1 MKKRSILYRMTG
13 IVMALSVLSGCG
25 QEKKPTSS
33 EAIELL
39 EPVTASANI
48 EKVARRDLYDYETF
62 VGVIC
67 PETEVYSFEDNVTFS
82 HFTKYPGESVEAG
95 EVLAYADSTALSE
108 EIEQMEETL
117 EELTEVY
124 EDDLKRLAE
133 QISAIQD
140 IIDTKAEWA
149 TIAIGQEEQ
158 LMKEISFLEL
168 DIAELYGQID
178 ARKALYDLD
187 YSYYSGHL
195 EALKAEGTKISVRS
209 KEAGVIVALGDYD
222 HGNWISE
229 GSGVVAIADESV
241 KRMRC
246 EYITPDELEEAADVY
261 AVIDGKRYE
270 VEYIPYEQEEY
281 ESALLA
287 GKTLYS
293 TFVIVDPADEVEFG
307 SLVAIALI
315 HEAERDALSVPVS
328 ALHNDEGGTY
338 VYRVEDGENVKA
350 YIEEGYTDD
359 VYVQVLSGVNEGDP
373 ILLPDYTTLGE
384 ETMQLVEG
392 EFSTSFWGGGH
403 VVYPDYEV
411 VTYDVEYGAGQFVQY
426 EVQRYDTVQ
435 AGDLLAT
442 ITVEGDD
449 ILIQEKELQLQ
460 RMQERLLDMD
470 TRIKD
475 TESEMTH
482 KEREVLY
489 EQMVIATEDIAEL
502 TQEITEMKSD
512 YATTK
517 IYANA
522 SGIVIWMTDKQN
534 GSPLDYG
541 ENLVFIASP
550 DTCYLEVSNTQHV
563 LNYGNEMFV
572 QYWGEGGQI
581 VSIPTTVLTAPT
593 NALSGELSSELA
605 YLQLPEEILARIEE
619 MERLQTGNYYEQHNY
634 DVVGNPRTIA
644 NVILIPKRAVFVEE
658 GQTYVYVLEENGD
671 ITARS
676 FIAGGYDVEN
686 YWVLEGLEE
695 GMTICLE

>member
-1 MKKRSILYRMTG
+1 MKKRSLLYRMTG

-25 QEKKPTSS
+25 QAEKQTGS
-33 EAIELL
+33 EFIELI

-48 EKVARRDLYDYETF
+48 EKVARRDLYEYETF
-62 VGVIC
+62 LGVIC
-67 PETEVYSFEDNVTFS
+67 PETEVYAFDGDVTFS
-82 HFTKYPGESVEAG
+82 HFTKFPGETVEAG
-95 EVLAYADSTALSE
+95 EVLAYADSTQLME

-117 EELTEVY
+117 EGITEAY
-124 EDDLKRLAE
+124 EDDLESLTE
-133 QISAIQD
+133 QITEKQSL
-140 IIDTKAEWA
+140 IDTKTEWA
-149 TIAIGQEEQ
+149 TIAISQEER
-158 LMKEISFLEL
+158 LMQEVALLEVEL
-168 DIAELYGQID
+168 EALYGQSD
-178 ARKALYDLD
+178 ARKALYELD
-187 YSYYSGHL
+187 YSYYSQHL
-195 EALKAEGTKISVRS
+195 EELKAEGIKISIKADAS
-209 KEAGVIVALGDYD
+209 GVIVALGDYD
-222 HGNWISE
+222 NGNWIGD
-229 GSGVVAIADESV
+229 GSGVVAVADESV

-246 EYITPDELEEAADVY
+246 EYITPDELSEAEDVY
-261 AVIDGKRYE
+261 AVVDGKRYE

-281 ESALLA
+281 ESALLS
-287 GKTLYS
+287 GETLYS

-338 VYRVEDGENVKA
+338 VYRVENGENVKA

-359 VYVQVLSGVNEGDP
+359 VYIQVLSGVNEGDP

-384 ETMQLVEG
+384 KTMVLTKSQFE
-392 EFSTSFWGGGH
+392 TSFWGGGH

-411 VTYDVEYGAGQFVQY
+411 VSYDAEYGQGQFVQY
-426 EVQRYDTVQ
+426 EVQRYDTVE

-460 RMQERLLDMD
+460 RMQERLLDLD
-470 TRIKD
+470 TRMND
-475 TESEMTH
+475 PEAELTT
-482 KEREVLY
+482 KERENIY
-489 EQMVIATEDIAEL
+489 EQMVIAVENIDEL
-502 TQEITEMKSD
+502 SQEIEAMKAD
-512 YATTK
+512 YAATQ

-522 SGIVIWMTDKQN
+522 DGIIIWMSDKQE
-534 GSPLDYG
+534 GSTLSYG

-563 LNYGNEMFV
+563 LNYGNEMFI
-572 QYWGEGGQI
+572 QYWGDDGRV
-581 VSIPTTVLTAPT
+581 VSIPTTVLTTPT
-593 NALSGELSSELA
+593 NVLSGELTSELA
-605 YLQLPEEILARIEE
+605 YLQLPEAILERMEE

-634 DVVGNPRTIA
+634 EVVGSPRTIS

-658 GQTYVYVLEENGD
+658 GQTYVHVLDENGNV
-671 ITARS
+671 TARS

>member
-13 IVMALSVLSGCG
+13 IILALSVLSGCG
-25 QEKKPTSS
+25 QKTKATSS
-33 EAIELL
+33 EKIELI

-48 EKVARRDLYDYETF
+48 EKVARRNLYEYETF
-62 VGVIC
+62 AGVIC
-67 PETEVYSFEDNVTFS
+67 PETEVYTFSDDVTFS
-82 HFTKYPGESVEAG
+82 HFEKFPGEQVYAG
-95 EVLAYADSTALSE
+95 DVLAYADSTQLME
-108 EIEQMEETL
+108 EMEQMQESL
-117 EELTEVY
+117 DAITESY
-124 EDDLKRLAE
+124 EADLKVLAE
-133 QISAIQD
+133 QIED
-140 IIDTKAEWA
+140 VEAE
-149 TIAIGQEEQ
+149 IARREEW
-158 LMKEISFLEL
+158 MKTALGEAERLTREIAFLEL
-168 DIAELYGQID
+168 DLQALNDQCA

-187 YSYYSGHL
+187 YNYYAGHL
-195 EALKAEGTKISVRS
+195 EELSAEGTKVSIRA
-209 KEAGVIVALGDYD
+209 KESGVVVALGDYD
-222 HGNWISE
+222 NGNWVGES
-229 GSGVVAIADESV
+229 SGVVAVADESV

-246 EYITPDELEEAADVY
+246 EYITQDELSEAADVY
-261 AVIDGKRYE
+261 AMIDGKRYE

-307 SLVAIALI
+307 ALVAIALI
-315 HEAERDALSVPVS
+315 HEVERDALSVPVS

-359 VYVQVLSGVNEGDP
+359 VYVQVLSGVNEGDA

-384 ETMQLVEG
+384 ETIQLVES

-411 VTYDVEYGAGQFVQY
+411 VSYDVEHGTGQFVQY

-470 TRIKD
+470 EIIKD
-475 TESEMTH
+475 AESDMTH
-482 KEREVLY
+482 EEREDLY
-489 EQMVIATEDIAEL
+489 EEMVLATEDIAEL
-502 TQEITEMKSD
+502 TQEIEELKAD

-522 SGIVIWMTDKQN
+522 SGIVIWLTDKQN
-534 GSPLDYG
+534 GSPLEYG
-541 ENLVFIASP
+541 ENIAFIASS
-550 DTCYLEVSNTQHV
+550 DTCYLEVSNTQYV
-563 LNYGNEMFV
+563 LNYGNEMSI

-593 NALSGELSSELA
+593 NALSGELTSELA

-634 DVVGNPRTIA
+634 EVVGNPRTIA